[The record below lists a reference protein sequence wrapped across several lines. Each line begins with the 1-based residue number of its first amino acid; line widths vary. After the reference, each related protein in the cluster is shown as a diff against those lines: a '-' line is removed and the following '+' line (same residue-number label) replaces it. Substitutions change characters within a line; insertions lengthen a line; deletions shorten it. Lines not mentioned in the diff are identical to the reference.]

1 MLQRLPIHFRP
12 NPRKI
17 IMQYFLLLDED
28 RIKRIIDRIL
38 SLTEEEAVQ
47 GLARVYTEYS
57 SRHKNFEK
65 LLLDHFNLVKK
76 QIDPDKSVTE
86 TKKLLIGAYFSKEY
100 SIQAAALFNPSI
112 VPHPEQVVKE
122 AGDTRVIF
130 SFRATGESHISSIVF
145 REGIIKAK
153 GGIEIIDDSLYSTLP
168 FSKTLLESDPDESD
182 FELGESNY
190 DIEFSRDDALS
201 ERTIF
206 PSGPRERNGIED
218 VRFVKFSEEGKEDV
232 YYGTY
237 TAYDGRRIL
246 SQLIETKDFIH
257 FRVRVLHG
265 KAIRDKGMALFPQKI
280 NGEYVMIS
288 RIDGE
293 NLYIMRSK
301 DIYHWDSAD
310 LLRVPQFSW
319 EFVQIGNCGSPIKT
333 DQGWLLMTHA
343 VGPFR
348 GYVISAVLL
357 DINDP
362 AKVIAVLPEP
372 LIQPEAEEK
381 EGYVPNVV
389 YSCGAMLHHQVLYI
403 PYAISDSA
411 SGIATINIDDLLA
424 SLVKI

>member
-1 MLQRLPIHFRP
+1 MLRRLPIHFRP

-17 IMQYFLLLDED
+17 IMQYFSLLDED

-38 SLTEEEAVQ
+38 SLTEEAAVK

-65 LLLDHFNLVKK
+65 MLLNHFNLVKK
-76 QIDPDKSVTE
+76 QIDPDKSITE

-145 REGIIKAK
+145 REGVIKAK
-153 GGIEIIDDSLYSTLP
+153 GGIEIIEDSIYSTLP
-168 FSKTLLESDPDESD
+168 FKKTVIESDPDNND
-182 FELGESNY
+182 PELGESNY
-190 DIEFSRDDALS
+190 DIEFSRDDVLS

-206 PSGPRERNGIED
+206 PSSPRERNGIED

-246 SQLIETKDFIH
+246 SQLIETKDFIR
-257 FRVRVLHG
+257 FRIRVLHG
-265 KAIRDKGMALFPQKI
+265 KAIHDKGMALFPRKI

-301 DIYHWDSAD
+301 DIYHWESAD

-411 SGIATINIDDLLA
+411 SGIATINVNDLLA
-424 SLVKI
+424 SLIKV